1 MGMQGREGHRVAQG
15 AGSHGGSTG
24 VAERSSTFRLTSEP
38 AEGMQRTF
46 TPIKPWCAAPRL
58 CPLCVGLMGGGL

>member
-1 MGMQGREGHRVAQG
+1 MAK
-15 AGSHGGSTG
+15 
-24 VAERSSTFRLTSEP
+24 SSTFRLTSEP

-58 CPLCVGLMGGGL
+58 FPLCVGLMGGGL